1 MPRQLPW
8 DEIPDTN
15 VVPGGLYPLKAVSL
29 EEVRTRE
36 LNKLMYKVC
45 VQIMDDPRVADFSG
59 MLIFEQFT
67 IGSDTDPEANE
78 LNTWKKSF
86 GARLMKQMI
95 NASQIPERA
104 DMDKICAGFADHQF
118 IGNVSYSLD
127 QSEEYKGTPR
137 NRMTSYYKMG
147 EREVGI
153 DPKSF
158 AEYKGGG
165 AAGVSVPVA
174 ASPPPAAPVP
184 VPATPSHGVA
194 TAPAN
199 PVVQTQMPVPT
210 HEVYPGPTGPPASVQ
225 TAIPGQ
231 PPAPAAPAAP
241 VQPTAPVQ
249 PAGPPGG
256 PPPAQ
261 AVIAGATINCPT
273 CQQQG
278 KTSAI
283 PLADFNAHVQ
293 LHQTGQI

>member
-45 VQIMDDPRVADFSG
+45 VQIMDDPKVQDFSG

-67 IGSDTDPEANE
+67 IGNDTDPDANE

-86 GARLMKQMI
+86 GARLLKQMI

-104 DMDKICAGFADHQF
+104 DMDKICANFADHQF

-137 NRMTSYYKMG
+137 NRMTSYYKVG

-153 DPKSF
+153 DPKSY

-165 AAGVSVPVA
+165 VAGVVAPTVA
-174 ASPPPAAPVP
+174 APPAAPVP
-184 VPATPSHGVA
+184 VGVPTPG
-194 TAPAN
+194 APAVAA
-199 PVVQTQMPVPT
+199 PLPPTTVTPAQPAVGVPVQTT
-210 HEVYPGPTGPPASVQ
+210 
-225 TAIPGQ
+225 IPMT
-231 PPAPAAPAAP
+231 PAPAVP
-241 VQPTAPVQ
+241 VQPTAPV
-249 PAGPPGG
+249 PPG
-256 PPPAQ
+256 PAPAQ

-278 KTSAI
+278 KPSAI
-283 PLADFNAHVQ
+283 PLADFSGHVQ